1 MLWWIIGVWLASGAV
16 IPVLW
21 LLSMVSRG
29 VFARNLGAEQRQVAV
44 ESHNAAKPASA
55 ARSAYGIRRLASSL
69 AMRAFRVPGHS
80 PDGIRVTPNRRHV
93 GQYVLSGLTTLGA
106 LILLFVSSCSFSDS
120 SVTIRDL
127 PSAAAAA
134 HAGGA
139 SGSGG
144 DEAAPVAGLGCSLGR
159 RSALGD
165 AGAQ

>member
-16 IPVLW
+16 MPLLW
-21 LLSMVSRG
+21 LLSMASRG
-29 VFARNLGAEQRQVAV
+29 VFARDLWAEQRQVTV
-44 ESHNAAKPASA
+44 GSDNAAPASA
-55 ARSAYGIRRLASSL
+55 PRSYSIRRLASSL

-106 LILLFVSSCSFSDS
+106 LILLLVSSCSFSDS

-144 DEAAPVAGLGCSLGR
+144 DEAAPVAGLGCSLAR
-159 RSALGD
+159 RSALCD

>member
-16 IPVLW
+16 MPLLW
-21 LLSMVSRG
+21 LLSMASRG
-29 VFARNLGAEQRQVAV
+29 VFARDLWAEQRQVTV
-44 ESHNAAKPASA
+44 GSDNAAAPTSA
-55 ARSAYGIRRLASSL
+55 PRSYSIRRLASSL

-144 DEAAPVAGLGCSLGR
+144 DEAAPVAGLGCSLAR
-159 RSALGD
+159 RSALCD